1 MSDLR
6 PKGTPVVINGEERN
20 LLFTLNVIDEIQD
33 HYDAPM
39 TEVWDRLTDK
49 RESEKTIRYLVC
61 TLLNDEA
68 AREQRNGK
76 ELKSYTEEEVGWA
89 ITVENV
95 NEIMMALL
103 DAYGLSLPE
112 PDEDDSPKAESGR
125 TKK

>member
-6 PKGTPVVINGEERN
+6 PRGTPVVIDGEERH
-20 LLFTLNVIDEIQD
+20 LLFTLNAIDEIQD
-33 HYDAPM
+33 HFDAPM
-39 TEVWDRLTDK
+39 SDVWDKLTDK
-49 RESEKTIRYLVC
+49 RESEKTIRYLIC

>member
-6 PKGTPVVINGEERN
+6 PKGTPVMINGEERN

-49 RESEKTIRYLVC
+49 RKSDKTIRYLVC

-68 AREQRNGK
+68 AREKRNGK
-76 ELKSYTEEEVGWA
+76 DLKSYTEEEVGWA

-103 DAYGLSLPE
+103 SAYGMSLPE
-112 PDEDDSPKAESGR
+112 PDEDDDPKAESGQMKR
-125 TKK
+125 

>member
-6 PKGTPVVINGEERN
+6 PRGTPVAIDGEERH
-20 LLFTLNVIDEIQD
+20 LLFTLNAIDEIQD
-33 HYDAPM
+33 HFDAPM
-39 TEVWDRLTDK
+39 SDVWDKLTDK

-89 ITVENV
+89 ITIGNV

-112 PDEDDSPKAESGR
+112 PDEDDSPKAESGQTR
-125 TKK
+125 K

>member
-6 PKGTPVVINGEERN
+6 PKGTPVMINGEERN

-49 RESEKTIRYLVC
+49 RKSDKTIRYLVC
-61 TLLNDEA
+61 TLLNDEV
-68 AREQRNGK
+68 AREKRNGK
-76 ELKSYTEEEVGWA
+76 DLKSYTEEEVGWA
-89 ITVENV
+89 ITVKNV

-103 DAYGLSLPE
+103 SAYGMSLPE
-112 PDEDDSPKAESGR
+112 PDEDADPKAESGQM
-125 TKK
+125 KK

>member
-6 PKGTPVVINGEERN
+6 PRGTPVVIDGEERR
-20 LLFTLNVIDEIQD
+20 LLFTLNAIDEIQD
-33 HYDAPM
+33 HFDAPM
-39 TEVWDRLTDK
+39 SDVWDKLTDK
-49 RESEKTIRYLVC
+49 RESEKTIRYLIC

>member
-6 PKGTPVVINGEERN
+6 PRGTPVVIDGEERH
-20 LLFTLNVIDEIQD
+20 LLFTLNAIDEIQD
-33 HYDAPM
+33 HFDAPM
-39 TEVWDRLTDK
+39 SDVWDKLTDK
-49 RESEKTIRYLVC
+49 RESEKTIRYLIC
-61 TLLNDEA
+61 ALLNDEA

-89 ITVENV
+89 ITVGNV

-103 DAYGLSLPE
+103 DTYGLSLPE

>member
-6 PKGTPVVINGEERN
+6 PKGIPVMINGEERH
-20 LLFTLNVIDEIQD
+20 LLFTLNAIDEIQD
-33 HYDAPM
+33 HFDAPM
-39 TEVWDRLTDK
+39 TEVWDKLTDK
-49 RESEKTIRYLVC
+49 RESEKTIRYLIC

>member
-6 PKGTPVVINGEERN
+6 PRGTPVVIDGEERR
-20 LLFTLNVIDEIQD
+20 LLFTLNAIDEIQD
-33 HYDAPM
+33 HFDAPM
-39 TEVWDRLTDK
+39 SDVWDKLTDK
-49 RESEKTIRYLVC
+49 RESDKTIRYLIC

-76 ELKSYTEEEVGWA
+76 ELKSYTEEEVGWG

>member
-6 PKGTPVVINGEERN
+6 PKGTPVVIDGEERH

-33 HYDAPM
+33 HFDAPM
-39 TEVWDRLTDK
+39 SDVWDKLTDK

-89 ITVENV
+89 ITIGNV

-112 PDEDDSPKAESGR
+112 PDEDDAPKAESGQTR
-125 TKK
+125 K